1 MASRSFNSLT
11 EKPGHD
17 RLARAGVVGEQ
28 KAQPRL
34 WQHLLINRLDLVRQG
49 ADARQADGELAVV
62 GVGQTDAGGL
72 HQQAKLLGVRR
83 GTCRLRLRLDLQQGS
98 EVVAGQHSLVER
110 PGCQPDAQLRAR
122 PERACVLDGHRF
134 REVARQ
140 RDPETDKAPEGG
152 SDRRTPCREMIVR
165 RQSTRSRGFGST
177 RVSGRR

>member
-1 MASRSFNSLT
+1 M
-11 EKPGHD
+11 
-17 RLARAGVVGEQ
+17 
-28 KAQPRL
+28 
-34 WQHLLINRLDLVRQG
+34 RQG

-122 PERACVLDGHRF
+122 PERASSTVTGSAKWPGNVTRRPTRPRREAATDDSMQGNDSPAAVSVFSRMTGDARIRLERIPIPLTAWRF
-134 REVARQ
+134 PVIRCRNIGKSVSRQ
-140 RDPETDKAPEGG
+140 RA
-152 SDRRTPCREMIVR
+152 V
-165 RQSTRSRGFGST
+165 
-177 RVSGRR
+177 GRRAGR